1 MKTYRV
7 AIVGLGRMASTI
19 DDEGHDI
26 RGYSV
31 PLGGKVSV
39 AASCKASERLEL
51 VAGADIDSTKREA
64 FAERWEID
72 AVYENYMHMIEKERP
87 DMVAVL
93 TNGPLHSEMGV
104 AVANAGVPMLYL
116 EKAMGGS
123 LAEADAVLDACRNN
137 GTLFNQGVLRR
148 FDTRFE
154 AVAKLIARGE
164 IGEPK
169 TAIYY
174 NRTPLLHNKIHEID
188 TFSYL
193 LGDPLIHAVRGE
205 LEPRNLEIKD
215 NFMQEDPNANFEV
228 LFSNGIRGFSIPG
241 GAEEYEVIGS
251 EGAVRIQNGGL
262 EIIVRKTGSSPGL
275 HPMTGLPIPG
285 NWENVVSPSVELTSS
300 VIWLMEDIV
309 NSYETGEP
317 TRSNV
322 DLSHHIT
329 EACFAIAESHRRGG
343 VWLELPLKERELYV
357 VHR

>member
-7 AIVGLGRMASTI
+7 AIIGLGRMASTI
-19 DDEGHDI
+19 DDEGHDS

-51 VAGADIDSTKREA
+51 VAGADIDPAKRET
-64 FAERWEID
+64 FSERWEVA
-72 AVYENYMHMIEKERP
+72 AVYENYMQMIENEHP

-123 LAEADAVLDACRNN
+123 LTEADAVLHACKNN
-137 GTLFNQGVLRR
+137 GTLFNQGVLKR

-154 AVAKLIARGE
+154 AVSKLITRGG

-169 TAIYY
+169 ATIYY

-193 LGDPLIHAVRGE
+193 LGDPSIKAVRGE
-205 LEPRNLEIKD
+205 LEPRDLEIRD
-215 NFMQEDPNANFEV
+215 NFMKEDPNATFEI

-241 GAEEYEVIGS
+241 RSEEYEVIGS
-251 EGAVRIQNGGL
+251 EGSVRIQNGGL
-262 EIIVRKTGSSPGL
+262 EINVRRAGPSSGL
-275 HPMTGLPIPG
+275 HPMTGLPVPG
-285 NWENVVSPSVELTSS
+285 NWQNINSPSVELTSS
-300 VIWLMEDIV
+300 VIWLMEDLIQA
-309 NSYETGEP
+309 YETGEP

-329 EACFAIAESHRRGG
+329 EACFAIAESHRNGG
-343 VWLELPLKERELYV
+343 VWLELPLLERELYI